1 MIYHLPP
8 TIFNQENGRQM
19 QTVDVAFH
27 EAVGSGVLPKLP
39 AEVYEDRFERCRGL
53 MAERSLDVLVIYS
66 AAMPFASCEW
76 ARYFANYVHPYW
88 NSETFV
94 VIPRASDPVFL
105 INYGF
110 MLDVAR
116 AASPIEDVRAPLER
130 FGEASRYAGLAEALR
145 GILSDRDLI
154 GSRVGVCRGGG
165 QGDWSPAPLGPVLDE
180 ALEGCPSERADDLL
194 TELIL
199 VKTAFDLEQ
208 IRRVSEVCSDGLR
221 AACNV
226 LGDGVAEYE
235 PYLEFQ
241 RVVLEAGADSP
252 LFHYITGSGPSAHVA
267 LRPIAASGRRLQEG
281 DLFMA
286 DVGICLQGYY
296 ADMTRTAIIG
306 EPSPEI
312 QKLYDSTFE
321 VVQEMVAELRPGIR
335 AGRIAD
341 VLWEGIRTRGYSKSH
356 VLIGHG
362 IGTFINEPPF
372 IMSWQD
378 FVIREGMVINLEP
391 AIYEDG
397 VGGVRVE
404 DPYLITADGAER
416 LSTVDQTLWAA

>member
-1 MIYHLPP
+1 
-8 TIFNQENGRQM
+8 M

-27 EAVGSGVLPKLP
+27 DAVGSGVLPKLP
-39 AEVYEDRFERCRGL
+39 TEVYEDRFERCRAL

-94 VIPRASDPVFL
+94 VIPRESAPVFL

-110 MLDVAR
+110 MVDVAR
-116 AASPIEDVRAPLER
+116 AASPIDDVRAPLER

-145 GILSDRDLI
+145 SILSDRGLV
-154 GSRVGVCRGGG
+154 GARVGVCRGGG

-180 ALEGCPSERADDLL
+180 ALDGCPAERADELL

-199 VKTAFDLEQ
+199 VKTPFDLEQ

-221 AACNV
+221 AACGV

-241 RVVLEAGADSP
+241 REVLEAGADSP

-267 LRPIAASGRRLQEG
+267 LRPIAASGRRLQDG

-321 VVQEMVAELRPGIR
+321 VVQEMVAELRPGLR

-341 VLWEGIRTRGYSKSH
+341 VLWEGIRKRGYSKSH

-397 VGGVRVE
+397 VGGVRIE
-404 DPYLITADGAER
+404 DPYLITASGAER

>member
-1 MIYHLPP
+1 
-8 TIFNQENGRQM
+8 M
-19 QTVDVAFH
+19 QTVDLSFH
-27 EAVGSGVLPKLP
+27 DAVGSGVLPKLP
-39 AEVYEDRFERCRGL
+39 AEIYEDRFERCRAL
-53 MAERSLDVLVIYS
+53 MDERSLDVLVVYS

-76 ARYFANYVHPYW
+76 ARYFANYAHPYW

-94 VIPRASDPVFL
+94 VIPRKSDPVFL

-116 AASPIEDVRAPLER
+116 ASSPIEDVRAPLER

-145 GILSDRDLI
+145 GILTDKGLI
-154 GSRVGVCRGGG
+154 GSKVGVCRGGG

-180 ALEGCPSERADDLL
+180 ALEGCLSERADDLL

-199 VKTAFDLEQ
+199 VKTSFDLEQ

-221 AACNV
+221 AACSV
-226 LGDGVAEYE
+226 LGEGVPEYE

-241 RVVLEAGADSP
+241 RSVIEAGADTP

-267 LRPIAASGRRLQEG
+267 LRPIAATGRRLQGG

-306 EPSPEI
+306 EPSPAV
-312 QKLYDSTFE
+312 QQLYDSTFE
-321 VVQEMVAELRPGIR
+321 VVQEMVAELRPGLR

-341 VLWEGIRTRGYSKSH
+341 VLWEGIRKRGYSKSH

-397 VGGVRVE
+397 VGGVRIE
-404 DPYLITADGAER
+404 DPYLITATGAER

>member
-1 MIYHLPP
+1 
-8 TIFNQENGRQM
+8 M

-39 AEVYEDRFERCRGL
+39 AEVYEDRFARCRAL
-53 MAERSLDVLVIYS
+53 MEERSLDVLVVYS

-94 VIPRASDPVFL
+94 VIPRESEPVFL

-116 AASPIEDVRAPLER
+116 AASPIDDVRAPLER
-130 FGEASRYAGLAEALR
+130 FGKASRYAGLAEALR
-145 GILSDRDLI
+145 EILRDRGLI

-180 ALEGCPSERADDLL
+180 ALEGCPSEPADDLL
-194 TELIL
+194 AELIL
-199 VKTAFDLEQ
+199 VKTPFDLEQ

-221 AACNV
+221 AACDV
-226 LGDGVAEYE
+226 LGEGVAEYE

-267 LRPIAASGRRLQEG
+267 LRPIAASGRRLVHG

-306 EPSPEI
+306 EPSLEV

-321 VVQEMVAELRPGIR
+321 VVQEMVAELRPGLR

-341 VLWEGIRTRGYSKSH
+341 VLWEGIRKRGYSKSH

-397 VGGVRVE
+397 VGGVRIE
-404 DPYLITADGAER
+404 DPYLITATGAER
-416 LSTVDQTLWAA
+416 LSTADQTLWAA

>member
-1 MIYHLPP
+1 
-8 TIFNQENGRQM
+8 M
-19 QTVDVAFH
+19 QTVTVDVEFH

-39 AEVYEDRFERCRGL
+39 AEVYEDRFGRCREL
-53 MAERSLDVLVIYS
+53 MEERSLDVLVVYS

-76 ARYFANYVHPYW
+76 ARYFANYAHPYW

-94 VIPRASDPVFL
+94 VIPRESEPVFL

-116 AASPIEDVRAPLER
+116 ASSPIADVRAPLER
-130 FGEASRYAGLAEALR
+130 FGKESRYAGLAEALR
-145 GILSDRDLI
+145 GILVERGLI

-165 QGDWSPAPLGPVLDE
+165 QGDWSPAPLGAVLDE
-180 ALEGCPSERADDLL
+180 ALEGCSSEPADDLL

-199 VKTAFDLEQ
+199 VKTPFDLEQ

-221 AACNV
+221 AACDV
-226 LGDGVAEYE
+226 LGEEVPEYE
-235 PYLEFQ
+235 PYLAFQ
-241 RVVLEAGADSP
+241 RAVLEAGADAP
-252 LFHYITGSGPSAHVA
+252 LFHYITGAGPSAQVA
-267 LRPIAASGRRLQEG
+267 LRPIAACGRRLQRG

-306 EPSPEI
+306 EPSPAI

-321 VVQEMVAELRPGIR
+321 VVQEMVAELRPGLR

-341 VLWEGIRTRGYSKSH
+341 VLWEGIHKRGYSKSH

-397 VGGVRVE
+397 VGGVRIE
-404 DPYLITADGAER
+404 DPYLITENGAER
-416 LSTVDQTLWAA
+416 LSTVDQALWAA